1 MHTAR
6 LLTRLCSEQ
15 TKYISFRWTN
25 THPLNALCVCMQCI
39 LCTLNATNNFY
50 MKGTL
55 QMRAL
60 VHSFCVAFHCTLWL
74 SYFNLRNSMILPFHF
89 YIHVVHIY
97 CLLLLLQLKQ
107 KKNLFRCCM
116 ILCCWLLVFDQR
128 VPFLLFLY
136 FFPTLSLYAGSDRI
150 NMLSQVIKPL
160 FVNVNNAFLFFIY
173 VRTETNC
180 AYKIYK

>member
-1 MHTAR
+1 
-6 LLTRLCSEQ
+6 
-15 TKYISFRWTN
+15 
-25 THPLNALCVCMQCI
+25 MQCI